1 MEARRGRDGA
11 ATRLPGARGV
21 YRHGAIL
28 VAPERFAECPDE
40 ASVDALITKAAT
52 KMRPELLVE
61 LTAEGLTM
69 TPIVVERRPVVAPLP
84 ALPAQPAPRY
94 KSRFHGATDCSSRQD
109 VLPEVQQPFVCQ
121 MRTFSLL
128 SSLSTRARIAAGID
142 CDSRAVVYE
151 VSWVDVLFEPTYD
164 HVDPRFLRGHPS
176 GMVPV
181 TVNGSIVWDSES
193 RQMVAGILPPRLK
206 LAGDIPGD
214 NRKASQSEGFT

>member
-1 MEARRGRDGA
+1 
-11 ATRLPGARGV
+11 
-21 YRHGAIL
+21 

-94 KSRFHGATDCSSRQD
+94 KSRFHGGYGLLVPPGRAPRGTAAPWR
-109 VLPEVQQPFVCQ
+109 CQ
-121 MRTFSLL
+121 MRTFSRVFLL
-128 SSLSTRARIAAGID
+128 VLGLLLGSAAT
-142 CDSRAVVYE
+142 SRAVVYE

-164 HVDPRFLRGHPS
+164 HVDPRFLGGHPS

-206 LAGDIPGD
+206 LAGDSPGD
-214 NRKASQSEGFT
+214 NREASLETRSVSK

>member
-52 KMRPELLVE
+52 KMRPGLLVE

-84 ALPAQPAPRY
+84 ALPAPPAPRY

-109 VLPEVQQPFVCQ
+109 VLHEVQQPFVCQ
-121 MRTFSLL
+121 MRTFSRVFLL
-128 SSLSTRARIAAGID
+128 VLGLLLGSAAT
-142 CDSRAVVYE
+142 SRAVVYE

-164 HVDPRFLRGHPS
+164 HVDPRFLGGHPS

-193 RQMVAGILPPRLK
+193 RQMVAGILPPGSSSLVTFLVTIGRLHLK
-206 LAGDIPGD
+206 PVA
-214 NRKASQSEGFT
+214 